1 MVKIGKILF
10 DEQTIQTRV
19 KELAK
24 TISNDHDDLVIVVV
38 LNGAMFFA
46 VDLMRSL
53 SIPIEI
59 TTLSI
64 GSYGQKGAKS
74 GVVRLNNDIQVDI
87 EGRNVLF
94 VEDIIDTGKTM
105 RYLQA
110 LFQFRNPASIKLCS
124 FLSKPD
130 KREVDID
137 IDYLGFEVPD
147 YFVIGYG
154 LDYREQFR
162 PLPYIAIAD
171 VS

>member
-1 MVKIGKILF
+1 MVKIGKVLF
-10 DEQTIQTRV
+10 DEQTIQKRV
-19 KELAK
+19 KELAE
-24 TISNDHDDLVIVVV
+24 TISNDYDDLIVVVV

-53 SIPIEI
+53 SFPVEV
-59 TTLSI
+59 TTLSL
-64 GSYGQKGAKS
+64 GSYGQQGTKS

-110 LFQFRNPASIKLCS
+110 LFQFRNPASIRLCS
-124 FLSKPD
+124 FLSKPTR
-130 KREVDID
+130 REIDVD

-162 PLPYIAIAD
+162 ALPYIAIAD
-171 VS
+171 IS